1 MPSTRAD
8 YLRPLSREWI
18 EIELTQLKK
27 HLKTC
32 LKCYIKA
39 MTETETSAKLYQTPF
54 SIARP
59 KAERA
64 SPIVV
69 TSPHSGCDYPAAF
82 LAASRLSAHDLR
94 QSEDMYVDALF
105 SEAANFGATLIS
117 ARYPR
122 SFVDLNRSAN
132 EIDPNL
138 VEDDLP
144 IHREQSLPRV
154 QAGLGTIPRIV
165 AEDTPIYDDK
175 LSIVDIAQ
183 RMREIYHPFHAT
195 LEREVTSLHNSF
207 GAALLVDA
215 HSMPSLATR
224 NSAPRNRSAQID
236 IVLGNCHGRACSE
249 RVTDFVNQYFRRSGY
264 TIALNR
270 PYAGGYITSH
280 FGRPHTA
287 SHAIQIEIN
296 RALYMNEASYEMT
309 ANFDSLKAD
318 LSGLVAALTAAWR
331 DIMPVSDTADTKAA
345 E

>member
-1 MPSTRAD
+1 
-8 YLRPLSREWI
+8 
-18 EIELTQLKK
+18 
-27 HLKTC
+27 
-32 LKCYIKA
+32 
-39 MTETETSAKLYQTPF
+39 MTETENSLRPFETPYA
-54 SIARP
+54 IARP
-59 KAERA
+59 AAKRVA
-64 SPIVV
+64 PVVV
-69 TSPHSGCDYPAAF
+69 TSPHSGSDYPTAF

-105 SEAANFGATLIS
+105 AEAPNFGATLIA

-122 SFVDLNRSAN
+122 SFVDLNRGAN
-132 EIDPNL
+132 EIDPDL

-144 IHREQSLPRV
+144 VHREQSLPRV

-175 LSIVDIAQ
+175 LSIDEIAR
-183 RMREIYHPFHAT
+183 RMREIYHPFHAM
-195 LEREVTSLHNSF
+195 LEDEVANLRNNFST
-207 GAALLVDA
+207 ALLVDA

-236 IVLGNCHGRACSE
+236 IVLGTCHGRACTD
-249 RVTDFVNQYFRRSGY
+249 RITDFVSQYFRRSGY

-280 FGRPHTA
+280 FGRPHAA

-296 RALYMNEASYEMT
+296 RALYMNETSYEMT